1 MRKVIQKVGALSSQ
15 NNLSDWRQYA
25 FNIKQLKKLM
35 RIIQK
40 TKKSRAQG
48 DDKKKLLEQKLREA
62 HRDMMRKAG
71 YFIERAKLTMANIK
85 QIENLSSSS
94 VLEM

>member
-1 MRKVIQKVGALSSQ
+1 MRKVIQKFGALSSQ

-25 FNIKQLKKLM
+25 FNIKQIKKLM

-48 DDKKKLLEQKLREA
+48 DDKKNLLEKKLREA

-71 YFIERAKLTMANIK
+71 YLIERENLTMANIK
-85 QIENLSSSS
+85 QIEI
-94 VLEM
+94 